1 MEITIPPTGPFEDG
15 TGPFED
21 GKGAKASKDTLYWVN
36 ARPAMDQFKQAG
48 DAVCT
53 KIQSITH
60 EAVAIALMTVLV
72 TRSYTSQ
79 T

>member
-48 DAVCT
+48 RQEMLSAP
-53 KIQSITH
+53 KFRASR
-60 EAVAIALMTVLV
+60 
-72 TRSYTSQ
+72 TRR
-79 T
+79 